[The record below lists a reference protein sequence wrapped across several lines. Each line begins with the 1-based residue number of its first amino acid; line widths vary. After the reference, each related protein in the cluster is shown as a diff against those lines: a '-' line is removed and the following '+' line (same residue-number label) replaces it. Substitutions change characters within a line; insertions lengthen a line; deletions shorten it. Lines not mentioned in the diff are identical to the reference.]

1 MIQEKENN
9 NQLFHPVEPLDAHQM
24 RSDPS
29 LRIYLN
35 RPHAVVRSGNF
46 QLYVRARIPSSQFNS
61 IQSRVHPGFK
71 IRGPESCFSCL
82 RLRLR
87 LREGFRVPGLNMP
100 FQKMDETGWQSAMP
114 PLFPAS
120 RINLSIHSRS
130 SRVPSSSLE
139 THCKLPF
146 PYPAPLDSLSACMQ

>member
-61 IQSRVHPGFK
+61 IQFNSRVHPGSK
-71 IRGPESCFSCL
+71 IQGPESCFSCL

-87 LREGFRVPGLNMP
+87 ELFQVPGLNMP
-100 FQKMDETGWQSAMP
+100 FQKTDETGWQSAMA

-120 RINLSIHSRS
+120 RINISFNPDRAVFRPVPWKRTVNSPFRTPPLSIH
-130 SRVPSSSLE
+130 
-139 THCKLPF
+139 
-146 PYPAPLDSLSACMQ
+146 